1 MPELGYIQ
9 TRTCYSAL
17 QRNKPS
23 GHETNTGEAQMR
35 IAQGKESIWKDLN
48 HQINNSRSFPD
59 SIRGIHGLGTRDF
72 PLDFPS
78 RDHWQWRH
86 WQACPAIT
94 PTWCCPMEQLIMPAL
109 KQPPSVQSFGIRSN
123 VASSVILAHL
133 SFPTWERLRL
143 QEQCPQVKLLSPRIP
158 PSSFHWYCQTAL
170 PGRGTAPSP
179 TSIWVCPL
187 LSLVRSAIF
196 SALILVN
203 LIGEKHCMSLYLH
216 FNFSN
221 KWIWSFYKCSI
232 FGNMN
237 NKINNTGLQ
246 PKEWNKY
253 P

>member
-1 MPELGYIQ
+1 MA
-9 TRTCYSAL
+9 AL
-17 QRNKPS
+17 AGLSRYNPHVMLPYGTAHNACTQAASQRL
-23 GHETNTGEAQMR
+23 R
-35 IAQGKESIWKDLN
+35 
-48 HQINNSRSFPD
+48 R
-59 SIRGIHGLGTRDF
+59 
-72 PLDFPS
+72 
-78 RDHWQWRH
+78 
-86 WQACPAIT
+86 C
-94 PTWCCPMEQLIMPAL
+94 
-109 KQPPSVQSFGIRSN
+109 SVQSFGIRSN

-158 PSSFHWYCQTAL
+158 PSSFHWYGQTAL